1 MADYIERTY
10 RGITNA
16 GAYASFELAVFETDL
31 KIYVDKRLEKDLDR
45 IKPLT
50 QAYAEALRGELEAYI
65 VRNPEFA
72 TTFEPWYDE
81 QAKSPVVR
89 AMIEA
94 GAETGVGPMAAVAG
108 ALAEFGARYLHNF
121 SRSVIVENGGDLFV
135 SVVEETVV
143 GVFAG
148 ESPLSMRLG
157 LVVPPGMAM
166 GICTS
171 SGTVGP
177 SISMGRADAVCV
189 AAESAAFAD
198 ALATA
203 LGNMVKDER
212 DFEAVMAKAR
222 SYDEVLSVLLI
233 LGDKSAIWG
242 GLEIRPLQ

>member
-10 RGITNA
+10 RGITD
-16 GAYASFELAVFETDL
+16 GDTYASFELAVFETDL
-31 KIYVDKRLEKDLDR
+31 KIYVDKALEKDLDR

-50 QAYAEALRGELEAYI
+50 TAYAEALRGELEAYI

-72 TTFEPWYDE
+72 ATLEPWRDE
-81 QAKSPVVR
+81 EAKSPIVR

-94 GAETGVGPMAAVAG
+94 GIKAGVGPMAAVAG
-108 ALAEFGARYLHNF
+108 TLAEFGARYLHNF
-121 SRSVIVENGGDLFV
+121 SRSVIVENGGDIFV
-135 SVVEETVV
+135 SAEKETIV

-157 LVVPPGMAM
+157 LVVPPNRPM

-177 SISMGRADAVCV
+177 SLSMGRADAVCV
-189 AAESAAFAD
+189 AAEDAAFAD

-212 DFEAVMAKAR
+212 DFEAAMTKAK
-222 SYDEVLSVLLI
+222 SYGEVLSVLMI
-233 LGDKSAIWG
+233 YGDKSAIWG
-242 GLEIRPLQ
+242 GLEIRPL